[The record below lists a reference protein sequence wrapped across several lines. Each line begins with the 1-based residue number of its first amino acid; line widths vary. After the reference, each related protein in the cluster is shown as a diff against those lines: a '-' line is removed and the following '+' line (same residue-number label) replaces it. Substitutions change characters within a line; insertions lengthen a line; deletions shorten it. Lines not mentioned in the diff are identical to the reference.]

1 MKKFAFI
8 HISLLLFMFSN
19 LLFAQQA
26 NDMFLHAEFVK
37 ENKIAIRLL
46 PTNIKAFEDYKDLII
61 EIKKFKIEGNNKIA
75 DNKLVYLKP
84 FGIADTATWMNYIRK
99 NNDQAAFVYQYIH
112 PSNEQIKNKSPNQET
127 NAKQQLFNLFLLN
140 CDYSSDA
147 ATAAGLLFK
156 DSLIDNQSVYS
167 YSFSI
172 GNKQFVKRL
181 FEIKID
187 ARVLTQNPKINNL
200 TAKNKKG
207 IVTTKLDVS
216 NYRKYYSAYYVERST
231 DGKIF
236 NRTSKVPYVYLD
248 YKENKEKNIISIND
262 SIKSK
267 EAILY
272 YRIKGVNFFGEESE
286 PSNLVTINNYQEIK
300 SYPNIDTIKTIL
312 NKMVLVKWKML
323 DSKETPLIKNFILLR
338 AIKDSGPYTILHQNK
353 SILQFVDNAPLANNF
368 YKVMAITQ
376 YDDTLQSFSRMIYL
390 NDTTPPISPKNL
402 KAIVDK
408 KGNVT
413 VTWNK
418 NTEPDLNGYRIF
430 KANSLHEEFVSLN
443 EKFITDTV
451 YKETL
456 PLNNLAHYVYYSCVA
471 TDKNFNSSKQS
482 TPFKLRRP
490 DTIAPVKPIITEVKL
505 LQQGIKLFFSPSKSE
520 DVELH
525 SLTRSN
531 VKDNEQKTVLQFL
544 VRDTLNNSFI
554 DTSAVLGE
562 SYSYTLTAF
571 DEDVNKSS
579 STPRFI
585 IFETGFRPK
594 VKDLNAKVDLEKRKI
609 SLSWANSRGE
619 VDKYILYR
627 ASDNEPYTIITT
639 LEPNKNSFID
649 NELNIG
655 NTYYYKIK
663 AVFKNGAES
672 IFNNP
677 IKVIY

>member
-8 HISLLLFMFSN
+8 FITLLLFLFSN
-19 LLFAQQA
+19 LLLAQQP
-26 NDMFLHAEFVK
+26 NEMFLHAEFVK

-46 PTNIKAFEDYKDLII
+46 PNNIKAFEDYKDLII
-61 EIKKFKIEGNNKIA
+61 EIKKFKLEGNNKIA
-75 DNKLVYLKP
+75 DNKLIYLKP
-84 FGIADTATWMNYIRK
+84 FGIADTATWMNYMRK
-99 NNDQAAFVYQYIH
+99 NNDQAAFVYQYIY
-112 PSNEQIKNKSPNQET
+112 PSSEQIKNKSPNQET

-172 GNKQFVKRL
+172 GNKQFVKKL
-181 FEIKID
+181 FELKID
-187 ARVLTQNPKINNL
+187 ARVLTQQPKIDNL

-207 IVTTKLDVS
+207 GVTVKLDMIA
-216 NYRKYYSAYYVERST
+216 YRKYYSAYYVERST

-236 NRTSKVPYVYLD
+236 NRTSNVPFVYLD
-248 YKENKEKNIISIND
+248 YKENKEKNIISIDD

-267 EAILY
+267 EPTFY

-286 PSNLVTINNYQEIK
+286 PSNVVTIKNYQEIK
-300 SYPNIDTIKTIL
+300 SYPNIDTLKTIL

-338 AIKDSGPYTILHQNK
+338 ASNDSGPYTILHQNK
-353 SILQFVDNAPLANNF
+353 SLLQFVDNAPLANNF

-376 YDDTLQSFSRMIYL
+376 YDDTLQSYSRMIYL
-390 NDTTPPISPKNL
+390 NDTIPPISPKNL

-418 NTEPDLNGYRIF
+418 NTESDLNGYRIF
-430 KANSLHEEFVSLN
+430 KANSLNEEFVSLN

-456 PLNNLAHYVYYSCVA
+456 PLNNLARCIYYSCVA

-490 DTIAPVKPIITEVKL
+490 DTIAPVKPIITNVKL
-505 LQQGIKLFFSPSKSE
+505 LQHGVKLFFSPSKSE

-531 VKDNEQKTVLQFL
+531 VKDNQQKTVVQFL
-544 VRDTLNNSFI
+544 AKDTLTNSFI

-571 DEDVNKSS
+571 DEDENKSL
-579 STPRFI
+579 STPRFV

-594 VKDLNAKVDLEKRKI
+594 VKDLTAIVDLEKRKI
-609 SLSWANSRGE
+609 NLSWANSQSE
-619 VDKYILYR
+619 VDKYLLYR
-627 ASDNEPYTIITT
+627 ATDNEPYTIITT
-639 LEPNKNSFID
+639 LEPNKNSFTD
-649 NELNIG
+649 KELNIG